1 MYIQDIVKVISL
13 LQINDFSCFS
23 TNDFQSFRENSS
35 LKLYNRFS
43 SLNIFYSA
51 ESCVLLRSGELF
63 LVHHISI
70 QRGIFSFSMMYLTA
84 WILLSLRLHWL
95 FQNKWISFG
104 LRKHQNLYFISYL
117 TFSNWLENIS
127 THSCYIYIYIVYYYR
142 RFIVK
147 YTKLC
152 VSNMSVVID

>member
-51 ESCVLLRSGELF
+51 ESCLLPRSGELF

-70 QRGIFSFSMMYLTA
+70 QREVYLDVSFIFIQHLSFRIPSMQRSIYHNEGRFSIYNVYGLKKIYKGKTIIIWMIMKRYITFCHDKSIDYL
-84 WILLSLRLHWL
+84 
-95 FQNKWISFG
+95 
-104 LRKHQNLYFISYL
+104 
-117 TFSNWLENIS
+117 
-127 THSCYIYIYIVYYYR
+127 
-142 RFIVK
+142 
-147 YTKLC
+147 
-152 VSNMSVVID
+152 

>member
-43 SLNIFYSA
+43 SLNVFYSA

-70 QRGIFSFSMMYLTA
+70 QMGIFSFSMMYLTA
-84 WILLSLRLHWL
+84 RILLSLRLHWL

-104 LRKHQNLYFISYL
+104 WRKHKNLYFISYQYTFKL
-117 TFSNWLENIS
+117 TRKYCK
-127 THSCYIYIYIVYYYR
+127 HIVYYYC

-147 YTKLC
+147 YTKVC